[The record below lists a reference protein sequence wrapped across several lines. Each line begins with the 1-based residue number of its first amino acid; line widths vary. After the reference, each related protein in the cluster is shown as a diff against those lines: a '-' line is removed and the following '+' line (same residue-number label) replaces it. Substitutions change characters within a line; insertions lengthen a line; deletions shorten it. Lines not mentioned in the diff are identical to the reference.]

1 MRAAVSGAE
10 RELLMKGGDWLGL
23 LLVGAVGLIVIN
35 EISKA
40 KGCGPTCQVI
50 LSDARGTLVQ
60 DVVTGLMKWV

>member
-1 MRAAVSGAE
+1 
-10 RELLMKGGDWLGL
+10 MKGGDWLGL